1 MKERWLEFVENCKD
15 AVREIAPVFGFLALL
30 FAGIFLVAFIADK
43 SEEEKNKPTPKP
55 TETVA
60 AVTMA
65 TPEPTPTP
73 TPEPTL
79 SPEELN
85 KLIAREEALW
95 RQEAL
100 EYAKENLPPNYKE
113 LVYEY
118 YSLLEDYEELDSLVF
133 DLEEEVEDLKDD
145 LRDERGY

>member
-65 TPEPTPTP
+65 TPEPTPFP
-73 TPEPTL
+73 TM
-79 SPEELN
+79 SPEE
-85 KLIAREEALW
+85 IAEKEEERALWEEEAL
-95 RQEAL
+95 EF
-100 EYAKENLPPNYKE
+100 AKENLPQDYNGLVFRFCE
-113 LVYEY
+113 L
-118 YSLLEDYEELDSLVF
+118 LDYCF
-133 DLEEEVEDLKDD
+133 DLEETITELEDEL
-145 LRDERGY
+145 ERGY

>member
-15 AVREIAPVFGFLALL
+15 AVREIAPVFGFLTLL

-65 TPEPTPTP
+65 TLEPTPFP
-73 TPEPTL
+73 TM
-79 SPEELN
+79 SPEE
-85 KLIAREEALW
+85 IAEKEEERALWEEEAL
-95 RQEAL
+95 EF
-100 EYAKENLPPNYKE
+100 AKENLPQDYNGLVFRFYE
-113 LVYEY
+113 L
-118 YSLLEDYEELDSLVF
+118 LDYCF
-133 DLEEEVEDLKDD
+133 DLEETITELEDEL
-145 LRDERGY
+145 ERGY